1 MHFSLGAHPAFNI
14 PFYQNEQLSDYYIE
28 FSDDNY
34 LEKHLLNSDGYFTAQ
49 TQPVALVS
57 NKLQLTP
64 DLFKSDALVFKNLK
78 SREVQLKSYKSE
90 NYITVSFP
98 DFTSLGIWAPL
109 GAPFVCIEPWL
120 GYADTQG
127 ELKEFCLKEGILS
140 LDSSKFFE
148 AKYIIGLH

>member
-1 MHFSLGAHPAFNI
+1 
-14 PFYQNEQLSDYYIE
+14 
-28 FSDDNY
+28 
-34 LEKHLLNSDGYFTAQ
+34 LNSDGYFTAQ